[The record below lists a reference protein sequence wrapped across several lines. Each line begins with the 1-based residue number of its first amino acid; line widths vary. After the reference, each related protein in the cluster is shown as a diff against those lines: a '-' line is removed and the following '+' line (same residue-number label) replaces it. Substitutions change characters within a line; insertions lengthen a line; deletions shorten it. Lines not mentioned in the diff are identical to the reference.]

1 MLGKSQDVTGS
12 VLALAVLSALLISAR
27 PALAQ
32 TEKVL
37 YSFGS
42 QSLDGQ
48 DPVAGLVFGK
58 KGNLYGTTEG
68 GGFYDAGTVFEI
80 ATTGKEAGTEK
91 VLYNFGSHLGEGS
104 YPHAGLIFDKE
115 GNLYGTTW
123 QGGAY
128 GVGTVFEIT
137 SAGTEEV
144 LYSFG
149 SQSGDGAYPLAGLVF
164 DKKGHLYGTTEN
176 GGAYGYGTVYKLTPA
191 QTETVLYS
199 FGSQSD
205 DGSYP
210 NAGLVFDKKGNLYG
224 TTWQGGAYGQGTVFE
239 ITSAGTEEVLHSFG
253 GQSGDGAD
261 PSWAGLVFDKK
272 GNLYGVTGDGGAYD
286 EGTVFEVTP
295 AGIETVLY
303 SFGSQAGDGAGPA
316 AGLIIDK
323 EGNLYGTTSSNS
335 GSGCYYDGFPCGTVF
350 KVTSAG
356 EESVLYSFCSQP
368 YCADGAKPQRE
379 PDHG

>member
-1 MLGKSQDVTGS
+1 
-12 VLALAVLSALLISAR
+12 ALLISAR

-128 GVGTVFEIT
+128 G
-137 SAGTEEV
+137 
-144 LYSFG
+144 L
-149 SQSGDGAYPLAGLVF
+149 
-164 DKKGHLYGTTEN
+164 
-176 GGAYGYGTVYKLTPA
+176 
-191 QTETVLYS
+191 
-199 FGSQSD
+199 
-205 DGSYP
+205 
-210 NAGLVFDKKGNLYG
+210 
-224 TTWQGGAYGQGTVFE
+224 GTVFE

-323 EGNLYGTTSSNS
+323 EGNLYGTTS
-335 GSGCYYDGFPCGTVF
+335 DGGAYGIGTVF
-350 KVTSAG
+350 EVT
-356 EESVLYSFCSQP
+356 P
-368 YCADGAKPQRE
+368 
-379 PDHG
+379 